1 MDKLQAFVTTLS
13 ASLEA
18 AEASAAKRKRDFE
31 TIVRRAAEN
40 ERANEAKVA
49 ELRSEV
55 SRGEEAA
62 AEAWRAVDIERE
74 RAEAAEIRVAA
85 QLKVAAE
92 EATSTGAL
100 QVEAVQRR
108 LKESIEE
115 NVRLKHGQ
123 RAFNRSIETGIRKVL
138 LSYKVAMRW
147 RLKVAASKAAAEV
160 ATAAAGAGERAGQ
173 RRFLEAEGVFR
184 ELAAKQER
192 VRRGLEAEVRALKGD
207 LSAAVL
213 SKAELL
219 QEQEVWEKDTAA
231 RVDELETELAAAQ
244 EQSSSRDLVEK
255 FQGTV
260 DRLEADLAASRE
272 REAAAGEAL
281 RRAVQEEKDALI
293 AMHALEVSEL
303 RAAVEKGLQDAEEEV
318 RRAGAREEEL
328 LMELEDARAEAEAP
342 PRPTQEGGAEDG
354 DRGGDWGETGTPAA
368 VEDRECQ
375 TEEECEPAGDL
386 ESLKKR
392 LEESEWMQ
400 QLLEQQLLAEKAKAQ
415 TAGVLNVDLENLR
428 NALILKEEALDIL
441 EGDNAALDDQLH
453 AEMDEFEQVRQSLHD
468 EIGGLR
474 ASFEA
479 AEAEQQGLEEKL
491 GLLTMSANAEK
502 AALEEELDNLK
513 ASLMLKDSALSRAED
528 EKARLLEERQAKE
541 DASVIGGTEGASGGS
556 SAEGPVTP
564 ITHSELQKAR
574 AELALKEE
582 TLLHLEMERGDL
594 DSLVRNAVMKA
605 ESAEREKEEAQAAL
619 SSAVEAAE
627 AAERQLD
634 EAMGALAKDES
645 IITEMEAK
653 VQSLAKSVQDKEATI
668 ARLSAD
674 LRESSGDFGR
684 ATGTPEPEHSQA
696 LRDLTN
702 TCQKKLQE
710 VDKELQEARQRAVS
724 TPSTSGSSSSY
735 PADSSPTA
743 VLPQPGTRPAGLEAL
758 LSQGVSMIKHGRRGR
773 PHERVFWCT
782 PGLDKVCW
790 GLTRTDPYAR
800 SVLISQMTDV
810 VEGRTTKGAL
820 RAPASAEESLFSLR
834 GIRDLDLQVLPPRKQ
849 QGLCRAD
856 LVAVFRWVVK
866 ASQSSVTP
874 VKASAVGSP
883 TSAFA
888 RLRHSVM

>member
-1 MDKLQAFVTTLS
+1 
-13 ASLEA
+13 
-18 AEASAAKRKRDFE
+18 
-31 TIVRRAAEN
+31 
-40 ERANEAKVA
+40 
-49 ELRSEV
+49 
-55 SRGEEAA
+55 
-62 AEAWRAVDIERE
+62 
-74 RAEAAEIRVAA
+74 
-85 QLKVAAE
+85 
-92 EATSTGAL
+92 
-100 QVEAVQRR
+100 
-108 LKESIEE
+108 
-115 NVRLKHGQ
+115 
-123 RAFNRSIETGIRKVL
+123 
-138 LSYKVAMRW
+138 
-147 RLKVAASKAAAEV
+147 
-160 ATAAAGAGERAGQ
+160 
-173 RRFLEAEGVFR
+173 
-184 ELAAKQER
+184 
-192 VRRGLEAEVRALKGD
+192 
-207 LSAAVL
+207 VL

-231 RVDELETELAAAQ
+231 RVDELEAELAVARA
-244 EQSSSRDLVEK
+244 QSSSGDHVEK
-255 FQGTV
+255 LQGTV
-260 DRLEADLAASRE
+260 GRLEADLATSRE

-281 RRAVQEEKDALI
+281 QKAVQEEKDALI
-293 AMHALEVSEL
+293 ALHALEVSEL

-328 LMELEDARAEAEAP
+328 LMDLEGVRATAEVP
-342 PRPTQEGGAEDG
+342 PRPTQEGGAG
-354 DRGGDWGETGTPAA
+354 GGNRGGDWEETGAPTAR
-368 VEDRECQ
+368 EDRECQ
-375 TEEECEPAGDL
+375 TEEECEPAG
-386 ESLKKR
+386 ERLKKR

-453 AEMDEFEQVRQSLHD
+453 AEMDEFEQVRESLHE

-479 AEAEQQGLEEKL
+479 AETEQQGLEEKL
-491 GLLTMSANAEK
+491 SLLTMSADAEK
-502 AALEEELDNLK
+502 AALEEELDSLK
-513 ASLMLKDSALSRAED
+513 ASLMLKDSALSRVED
-528 EKARLLEERQAKE
+528 EKARLLEERRANE
-541 DASVIGGTEGASGGS
+541 DALVIGGVEGASGGP
-556 SAEGPVTP
+556 SAEGPITP
-564 ITHSELQKAR
+564 ITHLELQKAR
-574 AELALKEE
+574 SELARKEE

-619 SSAVEAAE
+619 SSATEAAE

-653 VQSLAKSVQDKEATI
+653 AQSLTKSVQDKEATI

-674 LRESSGDFGR
+674 LRESSGILGR
-684 ATGTPEPEHSQA
+684 EAVTPEPEHSQA

-758 LSQGVSMIKHGRRGR
+758 LSQGVWMIKHGRRGR

-790 GLTRTDPYAR
+790 GLTRADPYAR

-820 RAPASAEESLFSLR
+820 RAPASAEDSLFSLR
-834 GIRDLDLQVLPPRKQ
+834 GIRDLDLQVLPPGKQ

-856 LVAVFRWVVK
+856 LVAVFR
-866 ASQSSVTP
+866 
-874 VKASAVGSP
+874 
-883 TSAFA
+883 
-888 RLRHSVM
+888 